1 MEDLISVIVPIYNTG
16 CYLRKCVDS
25 ILSQDYEN
33 LEIILV
39 DDGSTDGTTVRL
51 CDELA
56 EKNDCIHVIHKKN
69 GGSANARNMGV
80 KNAKGEYVVF
90 VDSDDY
96 VEKNMLSTLCRDA
109 KENDVRMVIG
119 GMVIDGHKKI
129 IRPDALPASAKLD
142 SKTALHYFLLGHWH
156 SACTNLYH
164 RSVFD
169 ELTFPEK
176 ESNEDYYF
184 NFFAIRKVQS
194 VYVDLNV
201 FYHYVKREDSNT
213 TARASLKNLDWV
225 SHTKAIYNLIADDA
239 DLGMLMGEAEYQY
252 LFSNIVL
259 ANKALLSLKDGYTE
273 EADKLYKI
281 VSSNLNISKKMLRKN
296 TYLSTKYRTM
306 GTFIAN
312 MSELYRWVIIKGLKV
327 VKS

>member
-1 MEDLISVIVPIYNTG
+1 MEAKISVVLPVYNVEK
-16 CYLRKCVDS
+16 YLKTCIETV
-25 ILSQDYEN
+25 LNQTYKN

-69 GGSANARNMGV
+69 GGLSSARNMGV
-80 KNAKGEYVVF
+80 EIAKGEYVVF

-96 VEKNMLSTLCRDA
+96 IEKNMLSSLFQDA

-142 SKTALHYFLLGHWH
+142 TKTALHYFLLGHWH

-201 FYHYVKREDSNT
+201 FYHYVKREDSIT
-213 TARASLKNLDWV
+213 TTRASLKNLDWV

-239 DLGMLMGEAEYQY
+239 ALGMLMGEAEYQY

-281 VSSNLNISKKMLRKN
+281 VSFNLKTSKKMLRKN
-296 TYLSTKYRTM
+296 AYLSAKYRTM

-312 MSELYRWVIIKGLKV
+312 MSELYRWVIIKGLKA

>member
-1 MEDLISVIVPIYNTG
+1 M
-16 CYLRKCVDS
+16 
-25 ILSQDYEN
+25 
-33 LEIILV
+33 
-39 DDGSTDGTTVRL
+39 DDGSTDEMTVRL
-51 CDELA
+51 CDEFA
-56 EKNDCIHVIHKKN
+56 EKNDRIHVIHKKN
-69 GGSANARNMGV
+69 GGSANARNIGV
-80 KNAKGEYVVF
+80 ENAKGEYVVF

-96 VEKNMLSTLCRDA
+96 IEKNMLSALFQDA

-129 IRPDALPASAKLD
+129 IRPDALPASSKLD
-142 SKTALHYFLLGHWH
+142 SKKALHYFLLGHWH

-169 ELTFPEK
+169 ELSFPEK

-184 NFFAIRKVQS
+184 NFFAIRKAQS

-201 FYHYVKREDSNT
+201 YYHYVKREDSNT

-225 SHTKAIYNLIADDA
+225 SHTKAIYNLIANDDT
-239 DLGMLMGEAEYQY
+239 LGMLMGEAEYQY

-281 VSSNLNISKKMLRKN
+281 VSSNLNASKKMLRKN
-296 TYLSTKYRTM
+296 IYLSTKYRTM
-306 GTFIAN
+306 GTCIAY
-312 MSELYRWVIIKGLKV
+312 MSELYRWITSKGLKA
-327 VKS
+327 VKN

>member
-1 MEDLISVIVPIYNTG
+1 MEDMISVIVPIYNTG
-16 CYLRKCVDS
+16 CYLRKCIDS

-56 EKNDCIHVIHKKN
+56 EENFCIHVIHKKN
-69 GGSANARNMGV
+69 GGSSSARNIGAE
-80 KNAKGEYVVF
+80 NAKGEYIVF
-90 VDSDDY
+90 IDSDDY
-96 VEKNMLSTLCRDA
+96 IEKNMLSSLYRDA

-129 IRPDALPASAKLD
+129 ARPDVLPASARLD
-142 SKTALHYFLLGHWH
+142 SKTALHYFLLGNWH

-164 RSVFD
+164 RSIFD

-213 TARASLKNLDWV
+213 TTRASLKNLDWV
-225 SHTKAIYNLIADDA
+225 SHTKTIYNLIADDA
-239 DLGMLMGEAEYQY
+239 AQGMLMGEAEYQY

-259 ANKALLSLKDGYTE
+259 ANKALLSLKNGYTE

-281 VSSNLNISKKMLRKN
+281 VSSNLNISKKMLKKN
-296 TYLSTKYRTM
+296 IYLSTKYRTM